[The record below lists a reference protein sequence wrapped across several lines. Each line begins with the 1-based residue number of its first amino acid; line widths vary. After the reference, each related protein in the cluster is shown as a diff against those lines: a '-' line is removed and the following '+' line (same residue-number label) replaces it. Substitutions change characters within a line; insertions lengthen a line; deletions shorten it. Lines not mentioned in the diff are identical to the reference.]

1 MPRASEKGGKKIKS
15 IRNGFQVK
23 RQTNRQN
30 LRKQQFQQKEIKG
43 KEKSFLKFNR
53 QQNPERDN
61 AVTAR

>member
-1 MPRASEKGGKKIKS
+1 M
-15 IRNGFQVK
+15 RNGFQVK